1 MEKEQSINYFK
12 VIGKAILKIVLALI
26 LLLLVT
32 FAVVFVAI
40 RYPGVQTKVAQ
51 KAADYISRTIDHE
64 VTIGRVDI
72 EFFSNVILEQVKVL
86 DYRGEELFYV
96 GRAEADISL
105 FSIFR
110 PNTLGIATLE
120 LQEPRANL
128 VQYEG
133 TDSLNLS
140 AFITSLGNLIT
151 KDTTKASQPF
161 EFSIDELIIRN
172 GTFTYDDF
180 NRPPTDYGI
189 DYFHLGIDSISAR
202 FTEFEPGDTLKVRVT
217 DLTAFERPSGIRL
230 HNLDVLMTYASTF
243 WEWDELDLRVNESN
257 VQEYIRFDYN
267 RFGNFSDFIDSVTMT
282 ARMKDSR
289 VFSRDIAL
297 FAPQIKDYDENAYIA
312 SGEFEGRVAEFVATN
327 LDVKYGQNTHI
338 VGTMNVDG
346 LPNWGETFAN
356 IRLQTSSLN
365 ADDIKQFL
373 PADAYT
379 IASRLG
385 TVKIDGR
392 FLGFYND
399 FVANGSFAT
408 ALGNVQSDINMK
420 INRSNNASS
429 YRGRLKTQNFNIG
442 RLIGNA
448 DVIKTITMDGRVVG
462 SGFTLED
469 ARMEI
474 NADIAQLHLLDYNYR
489 NIRTD
494 GTLSRQRYEGRFA
507 IADPNLVFTA
517 NGEVN
522 LANNNQA
529 FNLRADLDKADLKA
543 LRISDKSVIVQA
555 NADLNFRGLRLDDFE
570 GTAFFDSA
578 AVTYEGQ
585 RVALD
590 TIRVQSRIG
599 EGIRSLTLRSTP
611 LALRVSGDFDYS
623 VLIDDL
629 KQLVQEYQLNF
640 ESNDAATAAYYSR
653 KRPSTR
659 PEYSLDYD
667 LYLRRVNPLIH
678 LFVPELTVSDFSKLE
693 GTFRH
698 GNTVIL
704 TSYAQIDTILYDDVT
719 LYENDIELSTSK
731 LQNSPNVLASAQF
744 TSEKQLLPSVG
755 ETERLLLEAIWSE
768 RTIGF
773 YTNLLQPAFN
783 NQATVVGDIN
793 FLQDRLQVVFGRSN
807 ITLRETP
814 WAFQPGSMVYI
825 SENGKRFDFEEL
837 ILSNQDQIIRVDG
850 AIGQDPG
857 STLVASIKNF
867 DLRNLNPLMP
877 EQIRGTLNAELTAQ
891 DVYNNALLNAGMRV
905 DSFYLDNVLIGD
917 IRGKGDWNNAQQQMV
932 VDVDVERNSKKVL
945 TLTGNYYPRAEE
957 EQLDMLAVLDETQ
970 LKIVEPILKPIMSQ
984 LEGTMEGRIRV
995 LGKLSAPILTGSV
1008 MVTGG
1013 QFRFDY
1019 LGTTYRFSDR
1029 VYFGANS
1036 ISFRNAQLR
1045 DLYGNVGTVT
1055 GGIAHDGFQNMV
1067 LDLNARFRNLMILN
1081 TTYEQNELYYGT
1093 AFGTGTASVL
1103 GPVDNLKI
1111 DVNAR
1116 SDANT
1121 RIVVPL
1127 DNQTDLA
1134 RKDFI
1139 RFVNRNISDSTGV
1152 AVAVEE
1158 QRVDLSGINMNFDL
1172 DVTDDAYFEIIIDRQ
1187 TGDVI
1192 RGSGSG
1198 QIQMTIDTR
1207 GEFNMY
1213 GNFEIA
1219 NGAYNL
1225 NLLEG
1230 VVSRE
1235 FRVTPGGTLSWN
1247 GDPLEGIMDLRATY
1261 TQSASLADIMTTRG
1275 ESDLTS
1281 APQGRYPVTAIV
1293 DLKGPILTPEIR
1305 LGLDF
1310 ESMPANARL
1319 QLDPIIAAIRND
1331 ENELNRQVFSL
1342 LVLRRLAPI
1351 GMFASFDNAGV
1362 SAVGGSLGS
1371 LLTGQLS
1378 GLLNSIDSNLEVDIG
1393 LGDVSQDA
1401 LSTLQL
1407 RLSYTFFQG
1416 RLRVSSQTGIGAAA
1430 QSEQAGGNNRS
1441 SYQGNW
1447 SIEYYI
1453 TQSGELRAR
1462 LEYNTLPENYRT
1474 RVSNTQRLS
1483 LLHTKRFDNLRE
1495 LFGRDR
1501 DARRERRREQRETP
1515 IILDSDPRMNL

>member
-1 MEKEQSINYFK
+1 M
-12 VIGKAILKIVLALI
+12 ALI
-26 LLLLVT
+26 LLLLVA

-51 KAADYISRTIDHE
+51 KAAEYISSTIDHE

-105 FSIFR
+105 FSIFQ

-128 VQYEG
+128 VMYEG
-133 TDSLNLS
+133 TDSLNLTS
-140 AFITSLGNLIT
+140 FITALGNLIT
-151 KDTTKASQPF
+151 KDTTKVSRPF
-161 EFSIDELIIRN
+161 EFSIDELVIKD
-172 GTFTYDDF
+172 GAFTYDDF
-180 NRPPTDYGI
+180 NKPRSDYGI
-189 DYFHLGIDSISAR
+189 DYFHLGIKKISAR

-217 DLTAFERPSGIRL
+217 DLTAHETLSDIQL
-230 HNLDVLMTYASTF
+230 HNLDVLMTYAPTF
-243 WEWDELDLRVNESN
+243 WEWDELDLKVNNSN
-257 VQEYIRFDYN
+257 LQQYIRFDYN
-267 RFGNFSDFIDSVTMT
+267 RFGNFSDFIDSVQVT
-282 ARMKDSR
+282 ARLQDSQLY
-289 VFSRDIAL
+289 SKDIAL
-297 FAPQIKDYDENAYIA
+297 FAPQLKDYDENAYIA
-312 SGEFEGRVAEFVATN
+312 SAEVEGRVSEFIASN
-327 LDVKYGQNTHI
+327 LDLRYGQNTHI

-356 IRLQTSSLN
+356 IRLRPSTLN
-365 ADDIKQFL
+365 AEDIKQFL
-373 PADAYT
+373 PKDTYT

-385 TVKIDGR
+385 TVKVDGR

-399 FVANGSFAT
+399 FVANGSFVT

-420 INRSNNASS
+420 INRATNASS

-442 RLIGNA
+442 RLIDNT
-448 DVIKTITMDGRVVG
+448 DVIKTITMDGSVVG

-469 ARMEI
+469 ARLEI
-474 NADIAQLHLLDYNYR
+474 HADIAQLHLLDYNYR

-494 GTLSRQRYEGRFA
+494 GTLTRQKYVGQVA
-507 IADPNLVFTA
+507 ISDPNLAFTA

-522 LANNNQA
+522 LASNNQA
-529 FNLRADLDKADLKA
+529 FNMRANLQKIDLQA
-543 LRISDKSVIVQA
+543 LRITEKSVILQA

-570 GTAFFDSA
+570 GTAFFDNA
-578 AVTYEGQ
+578 AITYEGQ
-585 RVALD
+585 RFALD
-590 TIRVQSRIG
+590 TMQLDSQIMGGLRN
-599 EGIRSLTLRSTP
+599 LTLRSEAI
-611 LALRVSGDFDYS
+611 ALNLNGNFDYS
-623 VLIDDL
+623 VLISDL
-629 KQLVQEYQLNF
+629 KQLAQEYKLNF
-640 ESNDAATAAYYSR
+640 ESNDAATAAYYSK
-653 KRPSTR
+653 KRVASQ
-659 PEYSLDYD
+659 PEYSLDYNV
-667 LYLRRVNPLIH
+667 YLRRVNPIIH
-678 LFVPELTVSDFSKLE
+678 WFVPELTISDFSKLE
-693 GTFRH
+693 GSFRH

-704 TSYAQIDTILYDDVT
+704 TSYAHIDTMLYNNVS
-719 LYENDIELSTSK
+719 LFQNNIELSTSK
-731 LQNSPNVLASAQF
+731 LQDSPEVLASAQF
-744 TSEKQLLPSVG
+744 TSDNQLLPSIG
-755 ETERLLLEAIWSE
+755 ETEQLLLEAIWSE

-807 ITLRETP
+807 ITLRDTP

-825 SENGKRFDFEEL
+825 SESGKRFDFEEF
-837 ILSNQDQIIRVDG
+837 ILSNKSQQIRIDG

-857 STLVASIKNF
+857 STLLANVRNF
-867 DLRNLNPLMP
+867 DLRNFNPLMP
-877 EQIRGTLNAELTAQ
+877 QQVRGTLNAELTAQ
-891 DVYNNALLNAGMRV
+891 DIYNNTLLNATMRV
-905 DSFYLDNVLIGD
+905 DSFYMDDILIGD
-917 IRGKGDWNNAQQQMV
+917 INGKGEWINAQQQMAI
-932 VDVDVERNSKKVL
+932 DVDIDRDSKKVL
-945 TLTGNYYPRAEE
+945 TLTGNYYPRSEE

-970 LKIVEPILKPIMSQ
+970 LKIVEPILKPIMSE

-995 LGKLSAPILTGSV
+995 LGKLSAPVLTGSV

-1013 QFRFDY
+1013 QFKFDY
-1019 LGTTYRFSDR
+1019 LGTTYRFTDR

-1045 DLYGNVGTVT
+1045 DLYGNIGYVT
-1055 GGIAHDGFQNMV
+1055 GGIAHDGFRNMV

-1081 TTYEQNELYYGT
+1081 TTNVQNELYYGT

-1103 GPVDNLKI
+1103 GPVENLKI

-1121 RIVVPL
+1121 RIVIPL

-1139 RFVNRNISDSTGV
+1139 RFVNRNVTDSTGI
-1152 AVAVEE
+1152 AVEVEE
-1158 QRVDLSGINMNFDL
+1158 QRVDLSGINMNFNL

-1198 QIQMTIDTR
+1198 QIRMTIDTR
-1207 GEFNMY
+1207 GDFNMF

-1219 NGAYNL
+1219 KGAYNL

-1247 GDPLEGIMDLRATY
+1247 GDPLEGVMDIRATY
-1261 TQSASLADIMTTRG
+1261 TQNTAVDILQNS
-1275 ESDLTS
+1275 EV
-1281 APQGRYPVTAIV
+1281 QGRYPVTAIV
-1293 DLKGPILTPEIR
+1293 DLKGPILTPTIT

-1310 ESMPANARL
+1310 ENLPASARL
-1319 QLDPIIAAIRND
+1319 QLESIIQAIRTD

-1351 GMFASFDNAGV
+1351 GYFGSLDNAGIE
-1362 SAVGGSLGS
+1362 AVGGSLGN
-1371 LLTGQLS
+1371 LLTGQL
-1378 GLLNSIDSNLEVDIG
+1378 GGFLNTIDSNLEIDIG
-1393 LGDVSQDA
+1393 LEGLSQDA
-1401 LSTLQL
+1401 LASLQL
-1407 RLSYTFFQG
+1407 RLSYTFFEG
-1416 RLRVSSQTGIGAAA
+1416 RLRVSSQTGIGST
-1430 QSEQAGGNNRS
+1430 QTSQAGGASRNT
-1441 SYQGNW
+1441 YQGNW

-1453 TQSGELRAR
+1453 TKSGELRGR
-1462 LEYNTLPENYRT
+1462 LEYNTIPDPYRS
-1474 RVSNTQRLS
+1474 RVTNTQRLS
-1483 LLHTKRFDNLRE
+1483 LLHTKRFDTLQE

-1501 DARRERRREQRETP
+1501 ESRRERRREQYQEP
-1515 IILDSDPRMNL
+1515 IILDSDPRLNL

>member
-1 MEKEQSINYFK
+1 M
-12 VIGKAILKIVLALI
+12 ALI
-26 LLLLVT
+26 LLLLVV

-51 KAADYISRTIDHE
+51 KAAEYISRTIDHE
-64 VTIGRVDI
+64 VTIERVDI
-72 EFFSNVILEQVKVL
+72 EFFSNVILDKVKVL
-86 DYRGEELFYV
+86 DYRGEEMFYV

-105 FSIFR
+105 FSIFQ

-128 VQYEG
+128 VMYEG
-133 TDSLNLS
+133 TDSLNLTT
-140 AFITSLGNLIT
+140 FINALGDLIT

-161 EFSIDELIIRN
+161 EFSIDELVIKD
-172 GTFTYDDF
+172 GAFTYDDF
-180 NRPPTDYGI
+180 NKPRTDYGI
-189 DYFHLGIDSISAR
+189 DYFHLGINKISAR

-217 DLTAFERPSGIRL
+217 DLTAHETPSDIQL
-230 HNLDVLMTYASTF
+230 HNLDVLMTYAPTF
-243 WEWDELDLRVNESN
+243 WEWDELDLKVNDSN

-267 RFGNFSDFIDSVTMT
+267 RFGNFSDFIDSVTVT
-282 ARMKDSR
+282 AQVKDSQ
-289 VFSRDIAL
+289 VYSRDIAL

-312 SGEFEGRVAEFVATN
+312 SAEYEGRVSEFMASN
-327 LDVKYGQNTHI
+327 LDVRYGQNTHI

-346 LPNWGETFAN
+346 LPNWDETFAN
-356 IRLQTSSLN
+356 IRLRPSTLN
-365 ADDIKQFL
+365 AEDIKQFL
-373 PADAYT
+373 PQDAYA

-385 TVKIDGR
+385 TIKVDGR

-399 FVANGSFAT
+399 FVANGSFVT

-420 INRSNNASS
+420 INRKTDIAS

-442 RLIGNA
+442 RLIDQT
-448 DVIKTITMDGRVVG
+448 DVIKTITMDGSVVG

-469 ARMEI
+469 ARLEI
-474 NADIAQLHLLDYNYR
+474 HADIAQLHLLDYNYR

-494 GTLSRQRYEGRFA
+494 GTLSRQKYVGRVA
-507 IADPNLVFTA
+507 IADPNLAFRA
-517 NGEVN
+517 NGEVS
-522 LANNNQA
+522 LERNNQA
-529 FNLRADLDKADLKA
+529 FNLRADLDKANLQA
-543 LRISDKSVIVQA
+543 LRITDKSVVVQA

-585 RVALD
+585 RIALD
-590 TIRVQSRIG
+590 TIRIESEIG
-599 EGIRSLTLRSTP
+599 GGQRSLSLSSDA
-611 LALRVSGDFDYS
+611 LALRVNGNFDYS
-623 VLIDDL
+623 VLFADL
-629 KQLVQEYQLNF
+629 KQLVEEYQLNF
-640 ESNDAATAAYYSR
+640 ESNDAATAAYYAK
-653 KRPSTR
+653 KRPSAD

-667 LYLRRVNPLIH
+667 LYLRRVNPL
-678 LFVPELTVSDFSKLE
+678 LQWFVPQLTISDFSQVE

-704 TSYAQIDTILYDDVT
+704 TSFARIDTILYDNVT
-719 LYENDIELSTSK
+719 LYQNDIELSTSK
-731 LQNSPNVLASAQF
+731 LQNSPEVLASAQF
-744 TSEKQLLPSVG
+744 TSDRQLLPSIG

-773 YTNLLQPAFN
+773 YTNLLQPAYN
-783 NQATVVGDIN
+783 NQATVVGDVN

-825 SENGKRFDFEEL
+825 SENGKRFDFEDL
-837 ILSNQDQIIRVDG
+837 ILSNQNQIIKLDG

-857 STLVASIKNF
+857 STLMANVQNF

-877 EQIRGTLNAELTAQ
+877 EQIRGTLNAELRAQ
-891 DVYNNALLNAGMRV
+891 DIYNNAILNASMRV
-905 DSFYLDNVLIGD
+905 DSFYLDDVLIGD
-917 IRGKGDWNNAQQQMV
+917 INGKGDWVNAQQQMV
-932 VDVDVERNSKKVL
+932 VDVDIDRDNKKVL

-970 LKIVEPILKPIMSQ
+970 LKIVEPILKPIMSELQ
-984 LEGTMEGRIRV
+984 GTMEGRIRV
-995 LGKLSAPILTGSV
+995 LGRLSAPVLTGSV

-1013 QFRFDY
+1013 QFKFDY

-1045 DLYGNVGTVT
+1045 DLYGNTGFVT

-1067 LDLNARFRNLMILN
+1067 LDLSARFRNLMILN
-1081 TTYEQNELYYGT
+1081 TTNEQNELYYGT
-1093 AFGTGTASVL
+1093 AFVTGTASVL
-1103 GPVDNLKI
+1103 GPVENLKI

-1121 RIVVPL
+1121 RIVIPL

-1139 RFVNRNISDSTGV
+1139 RFVNRNVTDSTGV

-1158 QRVDLSGINMNFDL
+1158 QKVDLSGINMNFDL

-1198 QIQMTIDTR
+1198 QIKMTIDTR

-1247 GDPLEGIMDLRATY
+1247 GDPLEGVMDIRATY
-1261 TQSASLADIMTTRG
+1261 TQNTALDIAQNTSIGSALRG
-1275 ESDLTS
+1275 
-1281 APQGRYPVTAIV
+1281 ARYPVTALV
-1293 DLKGPILTPEIR
+1293 DLKGPILTPEIT

-1310 ESMPANARL
+1310 ENLPANVRL
-1319 QLDPIIAAIRND
+1319 ELEPILLAMRND

-1342 LVLRRLAPI
+1342 LVLRRLVPP
-1351 GMFASFDNAGV
+1351 GSFGGLDGVGV

-1378 GLLNSIDSNLEVDIG
+1378 GLLNSIDSNLEIDIG
-1393 LGDVSQDA
+1393 LDGVSQDA

-1416 RLRVSSQTGIGAAA
+1416 RLRVSSQTGIGAT
-1430 QSEQAGGNNRS
+1430 QQAGGANRNT
-1441 SYQGNW
+1441 YQGSW

-1453 TQSGELRAR
+1453 TKSGELRGR
-1462 LEYNTLPENYRT
+1462 LEYNTLPTTYG
-1474 RVSNTQRLS
+1474 RVTNTQRMS

-1501 DARRERRREQRETP
+1501 EGRRERRREGLEEP
-1515 IILDSDPRMNL
+1515 IILDSDPRINL

>member
-1 MEKEQSINYFK
+1 LEKEQSINYVK

-26 LLLLVT
+26 LLLLVA

-40 RYPGVQTKVAQ
+40 RYPGVQTRVAQ
-51 KAADYISRTIDHE
+51 KAAEYISRTIDHE

-105 FSIFR
+105 FSIFK
-110 PNTLGIATLE
+110 PNTLSIATLE
-120 LQEPRANL
+120 LQEPRAHL

-133 TDSLNLS
+133 SDSLNLTS
-140 AFITSLGNLIT
+140 FIAALSDLIT

-161 EFSIDELIIRN
+161 EFSIDELVIKN
-172 GTFTYDDF
+172 GTFSYDDF
-180 NRPPTDYGI
+180 NRPRADYGI
-189 DYFHLGIDSISAR
+189 DYFHLEIDSISAR
-202 FTEFEPGDTLKVRVT
+202 FTEFVPGDTLKARVSG
-217 DLTAFERPSGIRL
+217 LTAFERPSGIRL
-230 HNLDVLMTYASTF
+230 HNLDVLMTYAPTF
-243 WEWDELDLRVNESN
+243 WEWDELDLRVNDSN
-257 VQEYIRFDYN
+257 AKDYIRFDYN
-267 RFGNFSDFIDSVTMT
+267 RFGNFADFIDSVTVT
-282 ARMKDSR
+282 ARIQDSR
-289 VFSRDIAL
+289 VYSRDIAL
-297 FAPQIKDYDENAYIA
+297 FAPQLRDYDENLYIA
-312 SGEFEGRVAEFVATN
+312 SGEAEGRVSEFTATN
-327 LDVKYGQNTHI
+327 LDVRYGQHTHI
-338 VGTMNVDG
+338 VGNMTVDG
-346 LPNWGETFAN
+346 LPNWDETFAN
-356 IRLQTSSLN
+356 IRLRPSVLS
-365 ADDIKQFL
+365 AEDVKQFL
-373 PADAYT
+373 PAEAYT

-385 TVKIDGR
+385 VVKIDGR

-399 FVANGSFAT
+399 FVANGSFVT

-420 INRSNNASS
+420 INRKTDVAS
-429 YRGRLKTQNFNIG
+429 YRGRLKTQNFNVG
-442 RLIGNA
+442 RLIGNTET
-448 DVIKTITMDGRVVG
+448 IKTITMDGSVVG
-462 SGFTLED
+462 SGFTLAD
-469 ARMEI
+469 ARLEI
-474 NADIAQLHLLDYNYR
+474 HADIAQLHLLDYNYR

-494 GTLSRQRYEGRFA
+494 GTLSRQRYEGRLA
-507 IADPNLVFTA
+507 IADPNLAFTA
-517 NGEVN
+517 KGEVN

-543 LRISDKSVIVQA
+543 LRITDKSIVVQA
-555 NADLNFRGLRLDDFE
+555 NADLNFRGLRLDDFV

-585 RVALD
+585 RIALD
-590 TIRVQSRIG
+590 TIRVQSRIADG
-599 EGIRSLTLRSTP
+599 LRNLTLRSEA

-623 VLIDDL
+623 VLFADL
-629 KQLVQEYQLNF
+629 NQLVDEYKLNF
-640 ESNDAATAAYYSR
+640 ESNDAATDAYYSR
-653 KRPSTR
+653 KRSNNR

-667 LYLRRVNPLIH
+667 LYLRRVNPLLH
-678 LFVPELTVSDFSKLE
+678 LFVPELTISDFSKME

-704 TSYAQIDTILYDDVT
+704 TSYAHIDTILYDNVA
-719 LYENDIELSTSK
+719 LYQNDIDLSTSK
-731 LQNSPNVLASAQF
+731 LQNSPDVLASAQF
-744 TSEKQLLPSVG
+744 TSDRQLLPSVG

-773 YTNLLQPAFN
+773 YTNVLQPAYN
-783 NQATVVGDIN
+783 NQATVVGDVN

-837 ILSNQDQIIRVDG
+837 ILSNQNQVIRVDG

-857 STLVASIKNF
+857 STLVAAVQNF

-891 DVYNNALLNAGMRV
+891 DIYNNAMLNASMQV
-905 DSFYLDNVLIGD
+905 DSFYLDNVLIGKVQ
-917 IRGKGDWNNAQQQMV
+917 GKGDWINAQQQMA
-932 VDVDVERNSKKVL
+932 VDVDVDRNGKKVL

-970 LKIVEPILKPIMSQ
+970 LKIVEPILKPIMSE
-984 LEGTMEGRIRV
+984 LDGTMEGRIRV
-995 LGKLSAPILTGSV
+995 LGRLSAPVLTGSV
-1008 MVTGG
+1008 MVTNG
-1013 QFRFDY
+1013 QFKFDY
-1019 LGTTYRFSDR
+1019 LGTTYRFTDR

-1036 ISFRNAQLR
+1036 ISFRNAQVR
-1045 DLYGNVGTVT
+1045 DLYGNSGYVT

-1067 LDLNARFRNLMILN
+1067 LDLSARFRNLMILN

-1093 AFGTGTASVL
+1093 AFGTGTATVL

-1116 SDANT
+1116 SNANT

-1139 RFVNRNISDSTGV
+1139 RFVNRNVTDSTGI

-1158 QRVDLSGINMNFDL
+1158 QQRVDLSGINMNFDL

-1198 QIQMTIDTR
+1198 QIKMTIDTR

-1247 GDPLEGIMDLRATY
+1247 GDPLDGVMDIRATY
-1261 TQSASLADIMTTRG
+1261 VQNTRIDNLTQT
-1275 ESDLTS
+1275 
-1281 APQGRYPVTAIV
+1281 QGGSELGSVQGSYPVTAIV
-1293 DLKGPILTPEIR
+1293 DLKGPILTPDIKLDLDFETLPASVR
-1305 LGLDF
+1305 LGL
-1310 ESMPANARL
+1310 E
-1319 QLDPIIAAIRND
+1319 PILLGIRND

-1342 LVLRRLAPI
+1342 LVLRRLVPP
-1351 GMFASFDNAGV
+1351 GSFGV
-1362 SAVGGSLGS
+1362 NPGAAAVGGSLGS

-1378 GLLNSIDSNLEVDIG
+1378 GFLNSIDSNLEIDIG
-1393 LGDVSQDA
+1393 LGDISQDD
-1401 LSTLQL
+1401 LSALQL

-1416 RLRVSSQTGIGAAA
+1416 RLRVSSLTGLGSANATTG
-1430 QSEQAGGNNRS
+1430 QAGGGNRN
-1441 SYQGNW
+1441 SYQGSW

-1453 TQSGELRAR
+1453 SKSGELRGR
-1462 LEYNTLPENYRT
+1462 LEYNTLPTTYGRIT
-1474 RVSNTQRLS
+1474 NTQRIS

-1495 LFGRDR
+1495 LFGRDQE
-1501 DARRERRREQRETP
+1501 ARRERRREQLQDP
-1515 IILDSDPRMNL
+1515 VILDSDPRLNL

>member
-12 VIGKAILKIVLALI
+12 VIGKAILKIVLAVI
-26 LLLLVT
+26 LLLLVA

-40 RYPGVQTKVAQ
+40 RYPGVQTRVAQ
-51 KAADYISRTIDHE
+51 KAAEYISRTIDHE

-105 FSIFR
+105 FSIFK

-120 LQEPRANL
+120 LQEPRAHL
-128 VQYEG
+128 IQYEG
-133 TDSLNLS
+133 TDTLNMS
-140 AFITSLGNLIT
+140 TFIRSLGNLIT

-161 EFSIDELIIRN
+161 EFSIEELVIKN
-172 GTFTYDDF
+172 GHFSYDDF
-180 NRPPTDYGI
+180 NRPRTDYGI
-189 DYFHLGIDSISAR
+189 DYFHLAIDSISAR

-217 DLTAFERPSGIRL
+217 DLTAHERPSGIRL

-243 WEWDELDLRVNESN
+243 WEWDELDLRVNDSN

-267 RFGNFSDFIDSVTMT
+267 RFGNFSNFIDSVTVT
-282 ARMKDSR
+282 GRIKDTR
-289 VFSRDIAL
+289 LYSRDIAL
-297 FAPQIKDYDENAYIA
+297 FAPPIREYDENAYIA
-312 SGEFEGRVAEFVATN
+312 SAEVEGRVAEFMATN
-327 LDVKYGQNTHI
+327 LDIRYGKNTHI

-356 IRLQTSSLN
+356 IRLRPSTLN
-365 ADDIKQFL
+365 AEDIKQFL

-385 TVKIDGR
+385 TVKVDGR

-399 FVANGSFAT
+399 FVANGSFVT

-420 INRSNNASS
+420 INRANNTSS
-429 YRGRLKTQNFNIG
+429 YRGRLKTQNFHVG
-442 RLIGNA
+442 RLIGEP

-462 SGFTLED
+462 SGFTLKD
-469 ARMEI
+469 ARLQI

-494 GTLSRQRYEGRFA
+494 GTFRGQRYEGHFA
-507 IADPNLVFTA
+507 IADPNLAFTA

-529 FNLRADLDKADLKA
+529 FNLRADLSKADLKA
-543 LRISDKSVIVQA
+543 LRITDKAVTVQA

-578 AVTYEGQ
+578 SVTYEGQ
-585 RVALD
+585 RIALD
-590 TIRVQSRIG
+590 TIRVQSYIG

-611 LALRVSGDFDYS
+611 LALRVSGDFRYS
-623 VLIDDL
+623 ALIEDL
-629 KQLVQEYQLNF
+629 KQLVDEYKLNF
-640 ESNDAATAAYYSR
+640 ESNDVATAAYYKR

-667 LYLRRVNPLIH
+667 LYLRQVNPLIH
-678 LFVPELTVSDFSKLE
+678 LFVPELTISDFSKLE

-704 TSYAQIDTILYDDVT
+704 TSYARIDTILYDDVT
-719 LYENDIELSTSK
+719 LFQNDIELSTSK
-731 LQNSPNVLASAQF
+731 LQHSPDVLASAQF
-744 TSEKQLLPSVG
+744 TSEKQVLPSVG

-773 YTNLLQPAFN
+773 YTNLLQPAYN
-783 NQATVVGDIN
+783 NQATVVGDVN

-825 SENGKRFDFEEL
+825 SESGKRLDFEEL
-837 ILSNQDQIIRVDG
+837 ILSNQNQIIRVDG

-891 DVYNNALLNAGMRV
+891 DVYNNAILNAGMRV
-905 DSFYLDNVLIGD
+905 DSFYLDDVLIGN
-917 IRGKGDWNNAQQQMV
+917 IQGKGDWINAQQQMV
-932 VDVDVERNSKKVL
+932 VDVDIDRNNKKVL

-970 LKIVEPILKPIMSQ
+970 LKIVEPILKPIMSEM
-984 LEGTMEGRIRV
+984 EGTMEGRIRV
-995 LGKLSAPILTGSV
+995 LGRLSAPVLTGSV

-1045 DLYGNVGTVT
+1045 DLYGNVGYVT

-1067 LDLNARFRNLMILN
+1067 LDLNARFRNMMILN

-1093 AFGTGTASVL
+1093 AFGTGTATVL

-1116 SDANT
+1116 SNANT

-1139 RFVNRNISDSTGV
+1139 RFVNRNVSDSTGV

-1158 QRVDLSGINMNFDL
+1158 QKVDLSGINMNFDL

-1207 GEFNMY
+1207 GEFNMF
-1213 GNFEIA
+1213 GNFVIA

-1247 GDPLEGIMDLRATY
+1247 GDPLDGVMDIRATY
-1261 TQSASLADIMTTRG
+1261 VQNTRIDNLIQNG
-1275 ESDLTS
+1275 
-1281 APQGRYPVTAIV
+1281 AQAGNIQGSYPVTAIV
-1293 DLKGPILTPEIR
+1293 DLKGPILTPDIR
-1305 LGLDF
+1305 LNLDF
-1310 ESMPANARL
+1310 ENLPANARL
-1319 QLDPIIAAIRND
+1319 ALEPILLGIRND

-1342 LVLRRLAPI
+1342 LVLRRLAPP
-1351 GMFASFDNAGV
+1351 GTFFGENPGAA
-1362 SAVGGSLGS
+1362 AVGGSLGS

-1378 GLLNSIDSNLEVDIG
+1378 GFLNSIDSNLEIDIG
-1393 LGDVSQDA
+1393 LGDISQDD
-1401 LSTLQL
+1401 LSALQL
-1407 RLSYTFFQG
+1407 RLSYSFFQG
-1416 RLRVSSQTGIGAAA
+1416 RLRVSSQTGLGSNTTPQAG
-1430 QSEQAGGNNRS
+1430 QAGGTYRNA
-1441 SYQGNW
+1441 YQGSW
-1447 SIEYYI
+1447 SVEYYI
-1453 TQSGELRAR
+1453 TKSGELRAR
-1462 LEYNTLPENYRT
+1462 LEYNTLPTNYGRIT
-1474 RVSNTQRLS
+1474 NTQRLS
-1483 LLHTKRFDNLRE
+1483 LLHTKHFDNLRE

-1501 DARRERRREQRETP
+1501 ERRRERRREQQEVP